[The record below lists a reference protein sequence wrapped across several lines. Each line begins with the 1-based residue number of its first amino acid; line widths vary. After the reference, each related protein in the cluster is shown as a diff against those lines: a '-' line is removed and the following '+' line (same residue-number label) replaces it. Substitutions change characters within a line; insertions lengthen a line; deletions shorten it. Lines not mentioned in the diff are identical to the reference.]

1 MNTRTGMAGWKKIK
15 EHWSRELGL
24 DLPDKQCWFCHLEM
38 QRRPDRAH
46 IKALAV
52 GGANTANNLLLTCSH
67 CNTFVD
73 AVCMHSGEGGV
84 LEWLTRCNQTGNA
97 EIPPLPEVMEAVDK
111 LSESMPREVA
121 LIIAHRAWVDRSRQQ
136 MEQELATSV
145 AVKASLKA
153 SGKRPGPAPIG
164 QASSAE
170 GRSAEQRALLLIQ
183 EMRANGM
190 SIRGIVARL
199 NALGVPCRGEQW
211 HATTIAR
218 LIRRQE
224 AIL

>member
-1 MNTRTGMAGWKKIK
+1 MNTRTAMAGWKKIK

-46 IKALAV
+46 IKALAA

-97 EIPPLPEVMEAVDK
+97 EIPPLPEVIEAVDK

-136 MEQELATSV
+136 MQQELATSD

-153 SGKRPGPAPIG
+153 SGKHSGTAPIG

-199 NALGVPCRGEQW
+199 NSLGVPCRGEQW

-224 AIL
+224 AML